1 MFQINDGAGHRFDGA
16 TEGGSIF
23 ENLLIQM
30 EDEVD
35 SKIYN

>member
-1 MFQINDGAGHRFDGA
+1 MVRAADLNGA
-16 TEGGSIF
+16 TEGGSNF